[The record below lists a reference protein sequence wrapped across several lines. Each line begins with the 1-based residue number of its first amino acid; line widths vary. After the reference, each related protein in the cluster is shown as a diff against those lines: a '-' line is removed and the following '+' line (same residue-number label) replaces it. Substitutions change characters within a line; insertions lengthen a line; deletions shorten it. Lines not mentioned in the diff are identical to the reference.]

1 LNNGSLCREALRT
14 AKEYGFSDSQI
25 AVLTDS
31 DELSVR
37 ELRKQYKIETTFK
50 LVDTCAAEFSSFT
63 PYYYSTYEEK
73 DESRISAKRKIV
85 ILGGGPNRIGQG
97 IEFDYC
103 CCHASF
109 ALKELGFETIMVNSN
124 PETVST
130 DYDTSD
136 KLYFEPLTFEDVMN
150 IIDKEKPDGVIV
162 QFGGQT
168 PLNLAFALKKAG
180 APVIGTSIQS
190 IDRAEDRD
198 KFAGILRKLQIPQP
212 ENGSA
217 TSTSEAIRIA
227 GKIGFPVLV
236 RPSYVL
242 GGRAMKIVYNPE
254 SLSEFVKEAQEVS
267 PHRPVLIDKFLED
280 AVEVDVDAVSDGK
293 TTVIGGIMEHIEEAG
308 VHSGDSACVLPP
320 HTLSDEILDV
330 IRKYTFALSK
340 ELRVKGLI
348 NIQFAVK
355 EEQVYVL
362 EVNPRAS
369 RTVPFVSKATGVPL
383 AKIAAKVMA
392 GKTLK
397 DLGVTEE
404 KRVNHI
410 SVKESVLPFSRFS
423 GVDIL
428 LGPEMKSTGEVL
440 GIDSTFGRAFYK
452 SQLAAYQNL
461 PFKGKIF
468 ISVKSGDK
476 RDIVFIAKKL
486 SDMNFEL
493 IATKGTY
500 KALRSNN
507 VNVELVGKINE
518 GDTHILDLIRKG
530 ELKLIINTPSGMS
543 GQSDMKLIR
552 SSAVMHGV
560 PCITTIQGAQAA
572 VNGIE
577 SVIKDDFEVKSIQEY
592 LAFNNE
598 SGS

>member
-1 LNNGSLCREALRT
+1 LNKESLRR
-14 AKEYGFSDSQI
+14 AKEYGFSDNQI
-25 AVLTDS
+25 ASLIGI
-31 DELSVR
+31 DEMSAR
-37 ELRKQYKIETTFK
+37 EIRKDNGIETTYK
-50 LVDTCAAEFSSFT
+50 LVDTCAAEFEAYT
-63 PYYYSTYEEK
+63 PYYYSTYEQE
-73 DESRISAKRKIV
+73 DESRISKKKKIM

-109 ALKELGFETIMVNSN
+109 ALKKLGFETIMVNSN

-168 PLNLAFALKKAG
+168 PLNLAKRLKSAG
-180 APVIGTSIQS
+180 APIIGTSVKS
-190 IDRAEDRD
+190 IDIAEDRD
-198 KFAGILRKLQIPQP
+198 KFAKVLKKLKINQP

-217 TSTSEAIRIA
+217 TSIKEAIKVAKR
-227 GKIGFPVLV
+227 IGFPVLV

-242 GGRAMKIVYNPE
+242 GGRAMKIVYDGE
-254 SLSEFVKEAQEVS
+254 TLLKFIKEAQKAS
-267 PHRPVLIDKFLED
+267 PDHPILVDKFLED
-280 AVEVDVDAVSDGK
+280 AVEVDVDAISDGK
-293 TTVIGGIMEHIEEAG
+293 TTIIGGIMEHIEEAG

-320 HTLSDEILDV
+320 HTLGDSIINA
-330 IRKYTFALSK
+330 IRRYTYALSR
-340 ELRVKGLI
+340 ELHVKGLI

-355 EEQVYVL
+355 REKVYVL

-383 AKIAAKVMA
+383 AKIAAEVMV

-397 DLGVTEE
+397 QIGLTAE
-404 KRVNHI
+404 KQVKHI

-428 LGPEMKSTGEVL
+428 LGPEMKSTGEVM
-440 GIDSTFGRAFYK
+440 GIDSSFGKAFYK
-452 SQLAAYQNL
+452 SQLAANQNL
-461 PFKGKIF
+461 PLKGSIF
-468 ISVKSGDK
+468 ISVKNGDK
-476 RDIVFIAKKL
+476 RDMVFIAKKL
-486 SDMNFEL
+486 SDMNFKL

-500 KALRSNN
+500 KVLSSNN
-507 VNVELVGKINE
+507 IKVQMVGKINE
-518 GDTHILDLIRKG
+518 GDASILDLIKKG
-530 ELKLIINTPSGMS
+530 RLKLIINTTSGQS

-552 SSAVMHGV
+552 NSAVMHGI

-572 VNGIE
+572 VNGME
-577 SVIKDDFEVKSIQEY
+577 AVVKGRLEVKSIQAY
-592 LAFNNE
+592 QTKRQ
-598 SGS
+598 